1 MSADEFWD
9 STLAQLTALIA
20 PDPTVAAAR
29 GSGDDLLA
37 LAGMQGR

>member
-1 MSADEFWD
+1 MSTDEFWG
-9 STLAQLTALIA
+9 STLAQLVALIA
-20 PDPTVAAAR
+20 PDPAAVSAQ

>member
-1 MSADEFWD
+1 MSAEEFWG
-9 STLAQLTALIA
+9 STLAQLAALI
-20 PDPTVAAAR
+20 PPTPTAAAAQ